1 MMEKLN
7 AETRTIGAILKE
19 EFFYR
24 VPEYQRPFSWDS
36 DNFEDLIDD
45 ILEAN
50 KEQEYFLGTIVLH
63 KQEKEGVY
71 DIVDGQ
77 QRLTSVMILL
87 ACLRDV
93 VEKDKFK
100 SDIQKKILQEEDVV
114 DNIPLKIRLEVKDR
128 KLFSEVVVT
137 SGGTNTID
145 DKNGLPEPEWRYI
158 NAVNIFRSRLKGLS
172 QADIEHT
179 IRFISQ
185 KCVVIFL
192 ATHNFTVAFKLFTI
206 VNDRGKQLRRI
217 DILKAINI
225 APDVIIKDTV
235 RNRISHEW
243 EQFEKDLGESKF
255 ESIFHLVRLILL
267 RDKPQGDLLKEFED
281 RIFDKKDGVT
291 RGEAFFNLIFDY
303 AKLYSKIFVER
314 DFVPEE
320 KQDHIRYRALVHI
333 MDSEFIA
340 SEWRACLLYFA
351 KQFGPEKFYEFCLKM
366 EKVYLAQWVKS
377 MRKDERYKDYSNI
390 LGTIKISK
398 KAEEVLGG
406 VSYDSDAIVT
416 ATQRAD
422 LYNAG
427 FAKYLLLHMEL
438 VAGENDALKEF
449 TPKSVEHVL
458 PQNPA
463 KSGYWAD
470 KHDLTK
476 IKEYVDTIGNLVLL
490 SKGKNSSASNL
501 GFPEKKKKYLES
513 RVSDYPRSIQI
524 LKYNDWLRK
533 TIEDRTVEA
542 KKLILQNP

>member
-1 MMEKLN
+1 
-7 AETRTIGAILKE
+7 
-19 EFFYR
+19 
-24 VPEYQRPFSWDS
+24 
-36 DNFEDLIDD
+36 
-45 ILEAN
+45 
-50 KEQEYFLGTIVLH
+50 
-63 KQEKEGVY
+63 
-71 DIVDGQ
+71 
-77 QRLTSVMILL
+77 
-87 ACLRDV
+87 
-93 VEKDKFK
+93 
-100 SDIQKKILQEEDVV
+100 
-114 DNIPLKIRLEVKDR
+114 
-128 KLFSEVVVT
+128 
-137 SGGTNTID
+137 
-145 DKNGLPEPEWRYI
+145 
-158 NAVNIFRSRLKGLS
+158 
-172 QADIEHT
+172 
-179 IRFISQ
+179 
-185 KCVVIFL
+185 
-192 ATHNFTVAFKLFTI
+192 
-206 VNDRGKQLRRI
+206 
-217 DILKAINI
+217 
-225 APDVIIKDTV
+225 
-235 RNRISHEW
+235 
-243 EQFEKDLGESKF
+243 
-255 ESIFHLVRLILL
+255 
-267 RDKPQGDLLKEFED
+267 
-281 RIFDKKDGVT
+281 
-291 RGEAFFNLIFDY
+291 
-303 AKLYSKIFVER
+303 
-314 DFVPEE
+314 
-320 KQDHIRYRALVHI
+320 